1 MALIQMDKVRKEYG
15 ETAALKGF
23 NVDIKQ
29 GEYVSIF
36 GPSGCG
42 KSTLLSI
49 LGLVEQPTSGRYRL
63 LDQDIT
69 LLTADQLSILRRRH
83 LGFIFQNFNLIDH
96 LTNIDNICLPLIFD
110 GMNKKEAYD
119 RGCKQLEFLGLD
131 EHGKKYPWQLSG
143 GQQQRIAI
151 ARALVNDPDLLL
163 VDEPT
168 GNLDSQ
174 SGDQV
179 MKILQ
184 SLNEQGKTIILVTH
198 NQEYAA
204 QASRQVILQDG
215 QAIRD
220 YHA

>member
-1 MALIQMDKVRKEYG
+1 MALIHMDNVHKIYG

-23 NVDIKQ
+23 DVDIKQ

-49 LGLVEQPTSGRYRL
+49 LGLVEQPTDGKYML
-63 LDQDIT
+63 LDHDIT
-69 LLTADQLSILRRRH
+69 SLTSDQLSILRRRH

-110 GMNKKEAYD
+110 GMDKKEAHS
-119 RGCKQLEFLGLD
+119 RACKQLEFLGLD
-131 EHGKKYPWQLSG
+131 SHGKKYPWQLSG

-168 GNLDSQ
+168 GNLDSR

-179 MKILQ
+179 MNILQ
-184 SLNEQGKTIILVTH
+184 TLNEQGKTIVLVTH
-198 NQEYAA
+198 NQEYAE

-215 QAIRD
+215 QKVRNHYA
-220 YHA
+220 